1 MTSEMPIR
9 WKIYIV
15 PFNKKCKMYNP
26 YSLFGKTILVTGA
39 SSGIGQAT
47 AIECSRMGATLVLT
61 GRNEERLLETYNSL

>member
-26 YSLFGKTILVTGA
+26 YSLFGKTILVTGLHPA
-39 SSGIGQAT
+39 SD
-47 AIECSRMGATLVLT
+47 
-61 GRNEERLLETYNSL
+61 RLLLLNVHEWGLHWCSLVGMKKDFLKPTIR